1 VKVAVVTHFF
11 PPEPGAGALRVASLV
26 DALAAAGND
35 VTVVT
40 NFPSFPRGRFS
51 EARRPFARTE
61 RAGRVRVLRLFSL
74 LVPGLPGSRLL
85 HWLSAAASASGYLL
99 TSRERYDAVI
109 VSSPP
114 ITVAIAGLIG
124 AWRHRSRFIV
134 ELRDVWPDI
143 AVAMGIWKSDGFLA
157 RAVEW
162 FVRRVYR
169 RADLVVVVT
178 PTALAQVAQRG
189 VDPSRLLL
197 ARNAAERAP
206 NVSPRPRQPDGFT
219 AIYAGNLGLT
229 TDVDVLVDAAALL
242 AQDGITIEIVG
253 DGAQRARLDERVR
266 KENVANLVV
275 KGSFP
280 RPDAM
285 AMVAGA
291 DVSVIPLRKGIRE
304 SIPTK
309 LYDSLS
315 VGCPVIVVAEGE
327 AHKEGTSLGVLC
339 TPAGDAGALADA
351 LRELSRLD
359 YDARRALGERGK
371 ASMRERADRTGIMEE
386 LVGRIAALDRSAS

>member
-1 VKVAVVTHFF
+1 MNVAVVTHFY

-26 DALAAAGND
+26 DALAAGGND

-61 RAGRVRVLRLFSL
+61 RAGRVRILRLFSL
-74 LVPGLPGSRLL
+74 LVPGMPGARLL
-85 HWLSAAASASGYLL
+85 HWLSAAASASAYLL
-99 TSRERYDAVI
+99 AARERYDVVI

-124 AWRHRSRFIV
+124 ARRHRARFVV

-143 AVAMGIWKSDGFLA
+143 AVAMGIWRRDSFSA

-178 PTALAQVAQRG
+178 PTALAQVAERG
-189 VDPSRLLL
+189 VDSSRLLL

-206 NVSPRPRQPDGFT
+206 GVPPRTRRANGFT

-242 AQDGITIEIVG
+242 AEEGITIEIVG

-266 KENVANLVV
+266 KESVANLVV

-280 RPDAM
+280 RREAM

-291 DVSVIPLRKGIRE
+291 DVSVIPLRKGIQE

-315 VGCPVIVVAEGE
+315 VGCPVIVAAEGE
-327 AHKEGTSLGVLC
+327 ARKEGTSLGVLC
-339 TPAGDAGALADA
+339 TPPGDAGALANA
-351 LRELSRLD
+351 LRQLSRLD
-359 YDARRALGERGK
+359 YDALRALGERGK
-371 ASMRERADRTGIMEE
+371 ASMRDRADRTGIMEG
-386 LVGRIAALDRSAS
+386 LVGRIAALQRSAS

>member
-1 VKVAVVTHFF
+1 MKVAVVAHFY

-26 DALAAAGND
+26 DALATAGND

-51 EARRPFARTE
+51 EARRPFVRTE
-61 RAGRVRVLRLFSL
+61 RAGRVRIVRLFSL
-74 LVPGLPGSRLL
+74 LVPGMPGSRLI
-85 HWLSAAASASGYLL
+85 HWLSAAASASAYLL
-99 TSRERYDAVI
+99 ASRERYDVVI

-114 ITVAIAGLIG
+114 ITVAISGLIG
-124 AWRHRSRFIV
+124 AWRHRARFVV

-143 AVAMGIWKSDGFLA
+143 AVAMGIWKRDGFLA
-157 RAVEW
+157 RTMEW

-178 PTALAQVAQRG
+178 PTALTQVARRG
-189 VDPSRLLL
+189 VDQSRLLL

-206 NVSPRPRQPDGFT
+206 SVPPRARRANGFT

-242 AQDGITIEIVG
+242 AQDGITIEVVG

-266 KENVANLVV
+266 NESVANLVV
-275 KGSFP
+275 KGSFS
-280 RPDAM
+280 RSEAM

-291 DVSVIPLRKGIRE
+291 DVSVIPLRKGIEE

-327 AHKEGTSLGVLC
+327 ARKEGTSLGVLC
-339 TPAGDAGALADA
+339 TPPGDAGALANA
-351 LRELSRLD
+351 LRQLSLLD
-359 YDARRALGERGK
+359 YDALRALGERGK
-371 ASMRERADRTGIMEE
+371 ASIRDRADRTGIMEA
-386 LVGRIAALDRSAS
+386 LAGRIATLQRSAS